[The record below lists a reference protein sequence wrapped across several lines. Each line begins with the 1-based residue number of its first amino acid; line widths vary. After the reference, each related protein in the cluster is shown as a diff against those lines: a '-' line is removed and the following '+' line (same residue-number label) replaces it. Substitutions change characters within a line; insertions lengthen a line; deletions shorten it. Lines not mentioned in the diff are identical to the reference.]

1 MESRNGHFSI
11 ANLRNKKTPNVFE
24 LGVYIDEALL
34 SVSFCM
40 GEKVGPHSLPFSV
53 TVLFSISDRNGF

>member
-24 LGVYIDEALL
+24 LGVYEALL

-40 GEKVGPHSLPFSV
+40 VEKVGPHSLPFSV